1 MAAKVRVSTKFK
13 EAVKSVLLM
22 RVYCLNF
29 LFQTIDNLIQIPI
42 GGPTS

>member
-13 EAVKSVLLM
+13 EAVKFVLLM

-29 LFQTIDNLIQIPI
+29 LLQTIENVIQIPI
-42 GGPTS
+42 G